1 MSGVAVERVCAAHL
15 FEVAELERLCF
26 AEPWSEQ
33 ALAQLLTEDAVGY
46 VCVRDGCVLAYG
58 GMLIAPFEGQVTN
71 VAVHPDA
78 RRQGL
83 GKRVTEALIRD
94 AEERGLEQIA
104 LEVRASN
111 AAAIALYESLGF
123 AVAGRRKNFYRRPA
137 EDALVMLK
145 PISKSLL

>member
-1 MSGVAVERVCAAHL
+1 MSGVAVERICAAHL

-33 ALAQLLTEDAVGY
+33 ALALLLTEDAVGY
-46 VCVRDGCVLAYG
+46 VCVRDGHVFAYA

-83 GKRVTEALIRD
+83 GRRVTKALIRD
-94 AEERGLEQIA
+94 AEEHGLEQIA

>member
-1 MSGVAVERVCAAHL
+1 MSGVAVERICTAHL
-15 FEVAELERLCF
+15 FEVAKIERLCF

-33 ALAQLLTEDAVGY
+33 ALELLLSEDAVGY
-46 VCVRDGCVLAYG
+46 ACVRDGHVLAYG

-71 VAVHPDA
+71 VAVHPAA

-83 GKRVTEALIRD
+83 GKRVTEVLIRD

>member
-1 MSGVAVERVCAAHL
+1 MSGVAVERICAAHL
-15 FEVAELERLCF
+15 FEVAEIERLCF

-33 ALAQLLTEDAVGY
+33 ALELLLSEDAVGY
-46 VCVRDGCVLAYG
+46 ACVRDGHVLAYG
-58 GMLIAPFEGQVTN
+58 GMLIAPFEGQITN
-71 VAVHPDA
+71 VAVHPEA

-83 GKRVTEALIRD
+83 GRCVTEALIRD

-137 EDALVMLK
+137 EDALVMVKAL
-145 PISKSLL
+145 

>member
-1 MSGVAVERVCAAHL
+1 MSGVAVERICAAHL
-15 FEVAELERLCF
+15 FEVAEIERLCF

-33 ALAQLLTEDAVGY
+33 ALELLLSEDAVGY
-46 VCVRDGCVLAYG
+46 ACVRDGHVLAYG
-58 GMLIAPFEGQVTN
+58 GMLIAPFEGQITN
-71 VAVHPDA
+71 VAVHPEA

-83 GKRVTEALIRD
+83 GRRVTEALICD

-137 EDALVMLK
+137 EDALVMVKAL
-145 PISKSLL
+145 